1 MVTELL
7 AVAGDAQAAFEV
19 TVTDTTSLLFK
30 VELLNEELLVPALT
44 PFTCHWY
51 VGDAPPLIVVVVKVT
66 GVPGQILLADGAILT
81 EGVTRSLTVIVTMEL
96 VTEAGRGQVA
106 LEVKMTVTLSP
117 LTKVEEL

>member
-1 MVTELL
+1 
-7 AVAGDAQAAFEV
+7 
-19 TVTDTTSLLFK
+19 
-30 VELLNEELLVPALT
+30 
-44 PFTCHWY
+44 
-51 VGDAPPLIVVVVKVT
+51 LIVVVVKVT